1 MIADVGDICHFLPK
15 FHPEMNPIKYLWGW
29 AKQYFH
35 EHSNGNFKMAQK
47 LWQEALNS
55 CLLLTI
61 HRFFHCAALY
71 MSVYKLGATG
81 VVAEYVI
88 KKYHSQCHIM
98 LFNKRSWRPLRQSG
112 IGRQSPWPQPHLSRL
127 FGDDLM
133 TIWWFYLG

>member
-15 FHPEMNPIKYLWGW
+15 FHPEMNPIKFLWGW

-35 EHSNGNFKMAQK
+35 ECSNGNFKMAQK

-61 HRFFHCAALY
+61 HRFFHCAARY

-81 VVAEYVI
+81 VVAEYVV
-88 KKYHSQCHIM
+88 KNYHSHHAVQQKELETTEAEWNRRAKSM
-98 LFNKRSWRPLRQSG
+98 ATASLK
-112 IGRQSPWPQPHLSRL
+112 
-127 FGDDLM
+127 
-133 TIWWFYLG
+133 